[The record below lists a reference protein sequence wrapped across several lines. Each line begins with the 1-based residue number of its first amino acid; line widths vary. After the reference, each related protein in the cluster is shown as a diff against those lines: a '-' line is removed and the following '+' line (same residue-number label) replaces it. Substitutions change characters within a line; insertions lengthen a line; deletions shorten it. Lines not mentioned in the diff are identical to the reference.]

1 MTVLAEAAPS
11 SAQTRRATLGGVS
24 TTIASVIPVFLIG
37 GLAVQLSAELHF
49 DPAGLGL
56 VVATYFGGSALAG
69 IPAGAIVERFGA
81 AASSRAAIL
90 VAAGSMLAVAGLA
103 HSYLQLVLFL
113 LFGSVANSVG
123 QLAANT
129 ALAQR
134 IPHGRQGLVFGI
146 KQAAVP
152 ISTLLAGTTVPLL
165 ALTVG
170 WRWAW
175 VLAAVIALGALPLVQ
190 RDLARPVRRTERRE
204 RGATTALV
212 VIGASATFASAAAN
226 ALGTFLVSSSVARGI
241 DPAVAGLTLT
251 AGSAVCIAAR
261 ILVGWLADRN
271 ARPGGAE
278 PGGRNVAVLAGMLGV
293 GAVGMALLSVAGV
306 PTMVAG
312 VLLAFGLGWAWPG
325 LMNYAVVQLHPTAP
339 ASATAITQTGVY
351 LGAFFGPLTLGTV
364 TAHTSYTV
372 TWLCA
377 AGSMAL
383 AAVGMLSGARMLK
396 NRQEPSEGYGGA

>member
-1 MTVLAEAAPS
+1 MTVLTAAVPTR
-11 SAQTRRATLGGVS
+11 AQTRRATLGGVS

-90 VAAGSMLAVAGLA
+90 VAATSMLAVAALA

-129 ALAQR
+129 TLAQR
-134 IPHGRQGLVFGI
+134 IPAGRQGLVFGI

-175 VLAAVIALGALPLVQ
+175 VFAAAVALAALPLVQ
-190 RDLARPVRRTERRE
+190 PDLARPVRRTGRRE

-241 DPAVAGLTLT
+241 DPAVAALTLT
-251 AGSAVCIAAR
+251 AGSAVCVAAR
-261 ILVGWLADRN
+261 ILVGWLADR
-271 ARPGGAE
+271 RPDGGH
-278 PGGRNVAVLAGMLGV
+278 VSVLAGMLGV
-293 GAVGMALLSVAGV
+293 GALGMALLSVAGV

-351 LGAFFGPLTLGTV
+351 LGAFVGPLTLGTV

-377 AGSMAL
+377 AGSMGL
-383 AAVGMLSGARMLK
+383 AAVGMLSGARMLRA
-396 NRQEPSEGYGGA
+396 NRDKIQALTGTG

>member
-134 IPHGRQGLVFGI
+134 IPAGRQGLVFGI

-175 VLAAVIALGALPLVQ
+175 VLAAAVALSALPLVQ

-261 ILVGWLADRN
+261 ILVGWLADR
-271 ARPGGAE
+271 RSGG
-278 PGGRNVAVLAGMLGV
+278 GHVAVLAGMLGV

-377 AGSMAL
+377 SGSMAL

-396 NRQEPSEGYGGA
+396 NRQKPSEDYGGA